1 MSQIFIPLETPSK
14 IKHLHENVS
23 AFFVVG
29 KICPTGLENFYIWV
43 R

>member
-1 MSQIFIPLETPSK
+1 MGTPRK

-29 KICPTGLENFYIWV
+29 QICPTLCPTCLEKNIVFS
-43 R
+43 